1 MDARVRPVLERLYLW
16 PTPEQALLLDAALG
30 PDTEVADRFRAWR
43 VAADLDARFDW
54 GTFRLLPLVYDRLRA
69 LGVEDSLM
77 LRMKG
82 VYRMA
87 WVETQALFAEVAPV
101 IAALETAGV
110 ETMMLKGVPL
120 ALSVYRTPAA
130 RPMRDVD
137 IAVRCADADRAI
149 AVIESLGWALER
161 PITSGDRAYLQAIT
175 LRSPAGRE
183 LDLHWRCLYEAGSDR
198 ADAWFWDRAQ
208 PFDFQGVATRRPAP
222 DAMVVQLILHGL
234 KANPEPPIRWIADVM
249 AVLRHEAAFD
259 WEALVA
265 FAERERVTHRLG
277 LGLDYLATHHAASI
291 PPGVLER
298 LTARKPSLAERIEN
312 SSVLDTERDRS
323 WFGRR
328 WTNLADYGRFFRQ
341 RSTIAAL
348 WGGLDYIRVG
358 WRLKRR
364 RELPA
369 EAIRRTGRLLRR
381 AFT

>member
-1 MDARVRPVLERLYLW
+1 MDARVRTPVERLYLW
-16 PTPEQALLLDAALG
+16 PTPEQAMLFDAALG
-30 PDTEVADRFRAWR
+30 PDDAVEARFKAWR
-43 VAADLDARFDW
+43 AAADLDAQFDW

-69 LGVEDSLM
+69 MNVEDPLM

-101 IAALETAGV
+101 VAALEAAGV
-110 ETMMLKGVPL
+110 DTLMLKGVPL
-120 ALSVYRTPAA
+120 ALTVYRTPAA

-137 IAVRCADADRAI
+137 IAVRHPDADRAI
-149 AVIESLGWALER
+149 AVIEGLGWTLER
-161 PITSGDRAYLQAIT
+161 PMSRDERAYIQAIT

-183 LDLHWRCLYEAGSDR
+183 LDLHWRCLYEAINDR
-198 ADAWFWDRAQ
+198 ADAWCWDHARS
-208 PFDFQGVATRRPAP
+208 FDFQGVVTRRPSP
-222 DAMVVQLILHGL
+222 EAMVLQLVLHGL

-249 AVLRHEAAFD
+249 AVLRHEPAFD
-259 WEALVA
+259 WDALTG
-265 FAERERVTHRLG
+265 FAEQERVTHRLG
-277 LGLDYLATHHAASI
+277 LGLDYLATYQAA
-291 PPGVLER
+291 PVPARVLEA
-298 LTARKPSLAERIEN
+298 LAARKPSLAERIEN
-312 SSVLDTERDRS
+312 SSVLDTERDGS

-328 WTNLADYGRFFRQ
+328 WTNLADYGRFFRG

-348 WGGLDYIRVG
+348 WGGLDYVRVG
-358 WRLKRR
+358 WRLARR